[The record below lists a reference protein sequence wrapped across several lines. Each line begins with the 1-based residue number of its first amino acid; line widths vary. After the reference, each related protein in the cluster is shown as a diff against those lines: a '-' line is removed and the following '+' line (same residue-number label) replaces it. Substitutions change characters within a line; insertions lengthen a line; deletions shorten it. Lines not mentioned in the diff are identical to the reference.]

1 MSSLNRC
8 YITRIHL
15 NIRNSNKKTFAK
27 LRKAKKKKKR
37 EREKQLQIYVTS
49 IINFT
54 LHFLAEQIGNEY
66 VQINNS
72 TSKEKKQ

>member
-1 MSSLNRC
+1 M
-8 YITRIHL
+8 
-15 NIRNSNKKTFAK
+15 KE
-27 LRKAKKKKKR
+27 KKKKEKK
-37 EREKQLQIYVTS
+37 EKQLQIYVTN